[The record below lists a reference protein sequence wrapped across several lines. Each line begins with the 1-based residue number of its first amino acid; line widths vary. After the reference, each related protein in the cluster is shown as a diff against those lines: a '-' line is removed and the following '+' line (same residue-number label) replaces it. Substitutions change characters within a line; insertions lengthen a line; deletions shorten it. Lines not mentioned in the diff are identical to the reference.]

1 MPNIGVDWLRQ
12 SLPDLFAG
20 SRCKIGRR
28 EVPSFD
34 DFYECLAFAATHSGE
49 KSELNLES

>member
-1 MPNIGVDWLRQ
+1 MRDIGAHWVRH

-28 EVPSFD
+28 DAPSFD
-34 DFYECLAFAATHSGE
+34 DFYERLAFAATHSGE